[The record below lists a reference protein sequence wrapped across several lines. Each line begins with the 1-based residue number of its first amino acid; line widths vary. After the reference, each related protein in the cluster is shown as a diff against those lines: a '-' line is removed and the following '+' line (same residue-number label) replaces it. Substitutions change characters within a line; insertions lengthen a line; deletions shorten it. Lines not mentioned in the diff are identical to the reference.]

1 VLEWEKATSFTSLC
15 IWKLG
20 FCIKQKNHQQKL
32 DHHIVECIFLGYSE
46 ENKAHRLM
54 RKYDKVII
62 ISCDAIFEEMSN
74 KVPVIDD
81 IKDFILDPNFF
92 KPHTN
97 HYSMLI
103 DSILTE
109 FCEEIMLFSLD
120 LVVVL

>member
-1 VLEWEKATSFTSLC
+1 
-15 IWKLG
+15 
-20 FCIKQKNHQQKL
+20 
-32 DHHIVECIFLGYSE
+32 VECIFLGYSE

-103 DSILTE
+103 NSILTE